1 MSRELNAVCTD
12 LDIETYDPWEVGSW
26 GVVSPRTS
34 ETTGGDDQRCPPV
47 RARFIRIHYSEVV
60 LPGSVA
66 VRAALFRLGLFGLF
80 ERT

>member
-1 MSRELNAVCTD
+1 MLRELNAACTD

-26 GVVSPRTS
+26 GVVSPKTS

-66 VRAALFRLGLFGLF
+66 VRAALFRLGRSL
-80 ERT
+80 